1 MNAEQ
6 PLDPATGKKTG
17 KMDIV
22 NDSFDP
28 LKRIQ
33 TAESARPGEL
43 SSLNFRTLSP
53 FQRALMVTDGTVTKF
68 IEAYTLDPVEII
80 RLDQKVYPIGE
91 DHPWLEANR
100 NTEVMYREVMIR
112 GVHSRTLYVYGISYI
127 VPERLPTDM
136 KKRLEVQGEGIGRI
150 LNDACMETR
159 REVLW
164 FGREKLIH
172 MPPEISRVCNG
183 NFISRVYR
191 IIMNGRPIV
200 MINERFPVMTDVL
213 PQHH

>member
-1 MNAEQ
+1 MEYESN
-6 PLDPATGKKTG
+6 
-17 KMDIV
+17 
-22 NDSFDP
+22 SFDP

-33 TAESARPGEL
+33 TAESARPSEL
-43 SSLNFRTLSP
+43 SNLNFRTLSP

-112 GVHSRTLYVYGISYI
+112 GVHSKTLYVYGISYI
-127 VPERLPTDM
+127 VPERLPADM
-136 KKRLEVQGEGIGRI
+136 KDRLEVQGEGIGRI
-150 LNDACMETR
+150 LNDACIETR

-164 FGREKLIH
+164 FGREKLTH
-172 MPPEISRVCNG
+172 LPQEIARVSNG
-183 NFISRVYR
+183 IFISRVYR
-191 IIMNGRPIV
+191 IIMGGKPIV